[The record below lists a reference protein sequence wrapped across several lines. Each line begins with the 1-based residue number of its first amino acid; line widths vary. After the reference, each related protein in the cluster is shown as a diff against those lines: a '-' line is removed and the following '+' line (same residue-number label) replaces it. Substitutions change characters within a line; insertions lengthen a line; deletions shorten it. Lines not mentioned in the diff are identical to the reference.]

1 MYLKLP
7 HTSAV
12 PTTST
17 LLNTNAYYCSK
28 SNSPLSS
35 MAITGTI
42 NVVYDNS
49 RWSLYFQNKTL
60 ACWKQHLVMGQMI
73 IHSLFLTPLRS
84 ANMFN
89 RTIWYQCRNHYTLH
103 TTPALT
109 VNWHQCDNIS
119 IVIKHGFSSAGRFL
133 LHVIYYQICNFQ
145 LLISVIEAIY
155 CGCIQTP
162 LWDVNL

>member
-1 MYLKLP
+1 
-7 HTSAV
+7 
-12 PTTST
+12 
-17 LLNTNAYYCSK
+17 
-28 SNSPLSS
+28 

-49 RWSLYFQNKTL
+49 RWSFYFQNKTL

-84 ANMFN
+84 ANTFN

-109 VNWHQCDNIS
+109 VNWHRFDNIS

-133 LHVIYYQICNFQ
+133 LHVIYYQICNFSASDICYWGHI
-145 LLISVIEAIY
+145 LWMYPNRSLRCKSWILITLACCQIY
-155 CGCIQTP
+155 VCSTDSDCY
-162 LWDVNL
+162 LSKK